1 MEFFKIRNKPLAAF
15 VTNRINQTQAA
26 LEYGAYNPL
35 LSSEII
41 DKCNSQRV
49 NPNGLKP
56 YFKQA
61 YQLALNKWNKLSLFR
76 DIQYFDPQFIRTQIN
91 RQNIIS

>member
-1 MEFFKIRNKPLAAF
+1 MNTKLISIQFVADLEFFKIRNKPLAAF

-26 LEYGAYNPL
+26 LEYGANNPL

-41 DKCNSQRV
+41 DSQRV

-61 YQLALNKWNKLSLFR
+61 Y
-76 DIQYFDPQFIRTQIN
+76 
-91 RQNIIS
+91 